1 MPGVQLL
8 HIADALAEGHADT
21 DLGVAVSADQLA
33 YIYFTSG
40 STGAPKGAMCEQAGM
55 LNHLLAKIEDLG
67 VAEGT
72 AVAQTAPQCFDISLW
87 QLISGLLVGART
99 VIIPQDVILDVAR
112 FVQTVDEARVTVLQI
127 VPSYLDAV
135 LAHLESAPRRLD
147 ALRTVSVTGEAVK
160 KELVQ
165 RWFAAMPHIA
175 MVNAYGLTETSDD
188 TNHEVMRVVPD
199 ADRVPLGPPI
209 PNVTV
214 YVVDEHL
221 EPVPLGAPGEI
232 VFSGVCVGRGYIN
245 DPERTAA
252 AFLTDP
258 NKPGE
263 RLYRSG
269 DHGRWR
275 PDGKLEFL
283 GRRDSQVKVAG
294 FRIEIGEIEN
304 RLLQVPGVSDG
315 AVVVVGD
322 TEATKRLVGFY
333 SGPAAL
339 PTEMLREHLA
349 ESLPG
354 YMVPA
359 VLHHREQLPLTG
371 NSKIDR
377 KALSA
382 LATELEAPAAGR
394 EAPVGPTEIRVAA
407 AWARVLDTEPELIG
421 RQDNFFESGGTS
433 LTAVKLVIAL
443 QRQVS
448 LKEVIACPVLADLA
462 RLLDERTAPESPP
475 DLLSAE
481 KSAATSS
488 GN

>member
-1 MPGVQLL
+1 
-8 HIADALAEGHADT
+8 
-21 DLGVAVSADQLA
+21 
-33 YIYFTSG
+33 
-40 STGAPKGAMCEQAGM
+40 
-55 LNHLLAKIEDLG
+55 
-67 VAEGT
+67 
-72 AVAQTAPQCFDISLW
+72 
-87 QLISGLLVGART
+87 
-99 VIIPQDVILDVAR
+99 
-112 FVQTVDEARVTVLQI
+112 
-127 VPSYLDAV
+127 
-135 LAHLESAPRRLD
+135 
-147 ALRTVSVTGEAVK
+147 
-160 KELVQ
+160 
-165 RWFAAMPHIA
+165 
-175 MVNAYGLTETSDD
+175 
-188 TNHEVMRVVPD
+188 
-199 ADRVPLGPPI
+199 
-209 PNVTV
+209 
-214 YVVDEHL
+214 
-221 EPVPLGAPGEI
+221 
-232 VFSGVCVGRGYIN
+232 
-245 DPERTAA
+245 
-252 AFLTDP
+252 
-258 NKPGE
+258 
-263 RLYRSG
+263 
-269 DHGRWR
+269 
-275 PDGKLEFL
+275 
-283 GRRDSQVKVAG
+283 
-294 FRIEIGEIEN
+294 
-304 RLLQVPGVSDG
+304 
-315 AVVVVGD
+315 
-322 TEATKRLVGFY
+322 
-333 SGPAAL
+333 
-339 PTEMLREHLA
+339 MLREHLA